1 MESKVT
7 INNNAN
13 YFPVNILCLQKHVTK
28 IKLYGK
34 TLLPCFHGYSH
45 FEFNFFPVLFISQT
59 DNFADSS
66 LKLTLYYSPSIIYN
80 FCMFLLCLET
90 KTLMLLHLSNSNET
104 TLSDAKPSTK
114 KSSKL
119 INNNIGKNRKL
130 YIVSSV

>member
-1 MESKVT
+1 ME
-7 INNNAN
+7 
-13 YFPVNILCLQKHVTK
+13 
-28 IKLYGK
+28 K
-34 TLLPCFHGYSH
+34 TLLPCFHGYSP
-45 FEFNFFPVLFISQT
+45 FEFNFFPVLFISHT

-130 YIVSSV
+130 YTVSSV